1 MNNFKVGDRVRCV
14 DPAGNFNIN
23 KGEVFVIEEVNSDG
37 VKVFANGEL
46 RFYFPNRFQLDHEIG
61 DTVPFDELDNYIGWT
76 VECRRWSTWGV
87 TLTARGVLHI
97 IESGSALTPENGYI
111 GDRSCV
117 FTLVSPPIDPD
128 EDVLTLL
135 DKWDATHDEPRK
147 MSKVTLQKIRDLGL
161 EVTVKDSE

>member
-1 MNNFKVGDRVRCV
+1 MNNFKVGDKVRCIK
-14 DPAGNFNIN
+14 PADGIQY
-23 KGEVFVIEEVNSDG
+23 GDTFVVEEVDSDWIKIL
-37 VKVFANGEL
+37 VNGEL
-46 RFYFPNRFQLDHEIG
+46 RFCFANRFQLDHEIG
-61 DTVPFDELDNYIGWT
+61 ETVPFDELNNYIGWT

-111 GDRSCV
+111 GNRSCV

-135 DKWDATHDEPRK
+135 DKWDATHAEPRK